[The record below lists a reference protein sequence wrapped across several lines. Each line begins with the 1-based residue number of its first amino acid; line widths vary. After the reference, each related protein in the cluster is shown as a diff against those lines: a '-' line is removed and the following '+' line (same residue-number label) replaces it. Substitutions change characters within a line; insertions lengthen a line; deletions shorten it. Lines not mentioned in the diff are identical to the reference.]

1 VLSFFS
7 YRDPNLLDTLDIYD
21 QTADYL
27 SRLDLPAEELEK
39 AVIGAVGDLDAYQL
53 PDAKG
58 YTSLVRELAGID
70 DAWRQAYRDQ
80 LMGASLKDFRRF
92 GEQLKDAAG
101 AAKVAVLAS
110 SAAFD
115 RMEQIKPGWMT
126 VRKAL

>member
-1 VLSFFS
+1 MRARGGAYGGLAAWDPYAQVLSFFS

-92 GEQLKDAAG
+92 GN
-101 AAKVAVLAS
+101 S
-110 SAAFD
+110 
-115 RMEQIKPGWMT
+115 
-126 VRKAL
+126 